1 MTLLDY
7 IKQFVRV
14 HNIDDDC
21 YYYETGDAPE
31 LFEKNW
37 EYKMQWMSPEE
48 LEYYTK
54 KDFNTVEEG
63 LENEPCDLVQTIIE
77 IAWATYEEIDFNE
90 LEDDDW
96 YDMYV
101 DYKRYEICIGSDYE
115 TEVETDIDLT

>member
-21 YYYETGDAPE
+21 YYYETGDDPE